1 MIDDPAKTGATR
13 ATITQTYAA
22 PMETVQSQS
31 LWRAAE
37 CRGARPAQRQHGSA
51 LGAGTGGGV
60 EEANLTII
68 ETSFTER
75 RQTSSL

>member
-22 PMETVQSQS
+22 PMETVQAS
-31 LWRAAE
+31 RK
-37 CRGARPAQRQHGSA
+37 HGSA

-75 RQTSSL
+75 RQTSS